1 MLCLGPRSSVIQKHY
16 FSVLCAMFR
25 WQTVGCT
32 RDRLRDSPN
41 KSERQLI
48 TIHQWVLHSSQ
59 CGPPVRP
66 PVVA

>member
-1 MLCLGPRSSVIQKHY
+1 
-16 FSVLCAMFR
+16 MFR
-25 WQTVGCT
+25 WQTAGCT

-59 CGPPVRP
+59 SGAPR
-66 PVVA
+66 